1 MTDTTSDLPGAAGRP
16 TDNVRALIRLAVVV
30 AAGIGV
36 AVVTN
41 ALSVLVVVVALVAM
55 VMLHELGHFTAAK
68 VSGMK
73 VTEYFFGFGPKLWS
87 VRRGETEYG
96 VKAIP
101 AGGYVRVVGMTTL
114 EEVEPTDEPRSYR
127 QGSFPARF
135 AVGVAGSTVH
145 FLLALLLLFVM
156 AVGTGVPTSVG
167 SNEVGSILRI
177 NGHPGP
183 AALAGIAAGDR
194 IVGVNGH
201 TAPLDRV
208 VAAIE
213 HHPSG
218 SIPVL
223 VEHGGVLRTVVLHP
237 TTRAAAGVSAP
248 STVAGSQ
255 GFIGVGFAN
264 EVRNIHY
271 GVLSA
276 VPTSLRLFGTFVQTS
291 ISGIG
296 HVFSASG
303 LRSFA
308 HQVAT
313 ASNHAKT
320 SASTGNSG
328 QLLSIVGAVQI
339 GSQAARNNPAELLYL
354 LVAINV
360 FVGLINLFPMLPLDG
375 GHVSIAIYERVRSR
389 RGRRY
394 HADVRKMM
402 PLAYA
407 FLAFIVAIGLGA
419 LYANILHPVS
429 LPGG

>member
-1 MTDTTSDLPGAAGRP
+1 VTDTTPELSGAAGRP
-16 TDNVRALIRLAVVV
+16 TDNTRTLVRLVIVVALGVALAAVVH
-30 AAGIGV
+30 
-36 AVVTN
+36 
-41 ALSVLVVVVALVAM
+41 ALSVLIVIVALVAM

-68 VSGMK
+68 LSGMK

-101 AGGYVRVVGMTTL
+101 AGGYVRIVGMTTL

-127 QGSFPARF
+127 QGSFRARF

-145 FLLALLLLFVM
+145 FILALLLLFVM

-167 SNEVGSILRI
+167 TNEVGTVLTVG
-177 NGHPGP
+177 GHRGP
-183 AALAGIAAGDR
+183 AAAAGIAAGDR
-194 IVGVNGH
+194 IVGIDGRR
-201 TAPLDRV
+201 APLESV
-208 VAAIE
+208 VTAIE
-213 HHPSG
+213 RHPGQSV
-218 SIPVL
+218 PVL
-223 VEHGGVLRTVVLHP
+223 VEHNGKIRTVVVRP
-237 TTRAAAGVSAP
+237 TTRAAAGLAAGGSA
-248 STVAGSQ
+248 VGSQ
-255 GFIGVGFAN
+255 GFIGVGFLSA
-264 EVRNIHY
+264 VRNIHT
-271 GVLSA
+271 GVLHA
-276 VPTSLRLFGTFVQTS
+276 IPTSLRLFGNVFSTS
-291 ISGIG
+291 ITGIG

-313 ASNHAKT
+313 ASDHSKT
-320 SASTGNSG
+320 SASGNSG
-328 QLLSIVGAVQI
+328 QLISIVGAVQI

-360 FVGLINLFPMLPLDG
+360 FVGLINLVPMLPLDG
-375 GHVSIAIYERVRSR
+375 GHVSIAIYERIRSR

-402 PLAYA
+402 PIAYA

-419 LYANILHPVS
+419 LYTNIVHPVS